1 MKKGISWYCRS
12 ILPVLWLAAVSP
24 GGAGEIKRWIGPDG
38 SVHFGDQP
46 PSGARFESLGMTTPN
61 GTTESDPPGLR
72 PGERAMVE
80 KFDARNRR
88 RSHPEGNVG
97 EDRGTR
103 ETKSDAEL
111 ATRRCE
117 YYETRLASYQRKRR
131 RGYTRQEEA
140 KLEDNL
146 AWARMKVA
154 EYCR

>member
-1 MKKGISWYCRS
+1 MKKGISWYCRGM
-12 ILPVLWLAAVSP
+12 LPVLWLAAASP

-46 PSGARFESLGMTTPN
+46 PTGAQFDSLGTTTPD

-72 PGERAMVE
+72 PGERAMIE
-80 KFDARNRR
+80 KFDTRNGR
-88 RSHPEGNVG
+88 RSRSADN
-97 EDRGTR
+97 TR
-103 ETKSDAEL
+103 ENRGNHKTGSDAEL
-111 ATRRCE
+111 AARRCE

-131 RGYTRQEEA
+131 RGYTRQEES